1 MSELVQ
7 DKDYLKYL
15 KYKMKYTKLKKEMEG
30 GAGKYLPSLSLPS
43 LPSIFSTKAKLID
56 TQKNIRGLIAD
67 IKTNK
72 VIYER
77 DEIEIN
83 KLLSIKKKKN
93 VMQK

>member
-30 GAGKYLPSLSLPS
+30 GGKYLPS

-56 TQKNIRGLIAD
+56 TQ
-67 IKTNK
+67 
-72 VIYER
+72 
-77 DEIEIN
+77 
-83 KLLSIKKKKN
+83 
-93 VMQK
+93 